1 MVIKE
6 FSIKIIDFGMAKHVK
21 DAYSPQSDCSSTV
34 VGTLPYMVSKNWFYM
49 VIVEFLNIYLILG
62 ARVDKV

>member
-34 VGTLPYMVSKNWFYM
+34 VGTLPYMVSKNCFD
-49 VIVEFLNIYLILG
+49 VTLVEFLN
-62 ARVDKV
+62 